1 MTNYHRYE
9 YDVALSFAKED
20 EPVARKLGELLSA
33 KNIKVLYDEYETV
46 QLGGATFVT
55 HIAELYRTKAQYCL
69 MLVSRNYPLQ
79 KWTSAERTSAQQ
91 HALRDSNE
99 YILPIQ
105 LDDAGVPGMTE
116 ARGYYDLRQSSPE
129 SLADWLQ
136 GKLNEAQPQSG
147 PPEESH
153 DLRSGNVPSGE

>member
-1 MTNYHRYE
+1 MTNHHRYE

-20 EPVARKLGELLSA
+20 EPVARRLGELLSA

-46 QLGGATFVT
+46 ELGGGSFVT
-55 HIAELYRTKAQYCL
+55 HVAELYRTKAQYCL
-69 MLVSRNYPLQ
+69 MLVSKNYPLK
-79 KWTSAERTSAQQ
+79 KWTAAERTSARQ
-91 HALRDSNE
+91 HALRDSDQ

-105 LDDAGVPGMTE
+105 LDDAGVPGIAE
-116 ARGYYDLRQSSPE
+116 ARGYYDLRQNSPE
-129 SLADWLQ
+129 NLADWLQ
-136 GKLNEAQPQSG
+136 GKLNEAKPQSG